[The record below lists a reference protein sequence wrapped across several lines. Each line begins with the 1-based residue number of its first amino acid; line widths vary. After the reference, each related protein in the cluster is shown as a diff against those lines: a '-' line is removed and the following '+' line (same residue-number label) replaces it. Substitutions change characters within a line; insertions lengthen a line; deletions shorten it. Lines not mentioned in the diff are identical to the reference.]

1 MSRLHLRIAS
11 TVTFSTL
18 ALVGLSAPVGL
29 DETPARAPEPLYRRI
44 SLADLGKPVPVDPRF
59 RAGVVGTTIAAP
71 EGGSAGGQA
80 TRQAYEIF
88 LPPAGMAV
96 RAGEP
101 SVGVNWNTGNIM
113 FQAYTETDRVTI
125 DESTDPPQATWMNVT
140 APNSRV
146 SLDPILFTD
155 PISGRTAMSQLVP
168 PCSISA
174 VTPDDG
180 ETWIPSTGC
189 GVPGSADHQSI
200 AGGPYATPEAHP
212 HKLEDRAMYYC
223 GQSILFANCSLST
236 DGGITYGA
244 AAPAYTN
251 VNPELDSLA
260 SGGSCLGLH
269 GHLKVGPDGTLY
281 LPNFGCLSPEGE
293 QVQGVAVSEDDG
305 LTWDVRTI
313 PGALYND
320 FKSDPSIAIARDNT
334 LYFVY
339 EPKKGAPRVVVSHN
353 KGKDWTFPVTLGR
366 EFDMKY
372 GVFPAAVAGDGNRA
386 AVAFLGTPDEGKTK
400 EAYEDAKYAG
410 VWHLYV
416 SSTYDG
422 GKTWKTVKVTGK
434 DPVQRG
440 CIWWGNGS
448 CTSAYRNLLDF
459 MDASLD
465 KFGRVVVGYADGCMD
480 VCVTD
485 PKINTL
491 TDVGAIARQ
500 ASGLSM
506 FSEYDKM
513 FSKN

>member
-1 MSRLHLRIAS
+1 LFRFR
-11 TVTFSTL
+11 TVLAITAA
-18 ALVGLSAPVGL
+18 ALVLPALGAPPMRF
-29 DETPARAPEPLYRRI
+29 DETPARGAEPLYRRI
-44 SLADLGKPVPVDPRF
+44 SLADLGKQVPVAPKF

-71 EGGSAGGQA
+71 PRGSGGETTTQG
-80 TRQAYEIF
+80 YDIF
-88 LPPAGMAV
+88 LPPDGMAGS
-96 RAGEP
+96 AGEP

-113 FQAYTETDRVTI
+113 FQAYTETDRITI
-125 DESTDPPQATWMNVT
+125 DETKNPPRATWTNVT

-200 AGGPYATPEAHP
+200 GGGPYATPDLHP

-223 GQSILFANCSLST
+223 GQSVIFANCALST

-244 AAPAYTN
+244 AAPAYADIN
-251 VNPELDSLA
+251 SELDGA
-260 SGGSCLGLH
+260 AAGGTCMGLH

-293 QVQGVAVSEDDG
+293 QVQGIAVSEDDG
-305 LTWDVRTI
+305 LTWDVRTV
-313 PGALYND
+313 PGALYNE
-320 FKSDPSIAIARDNT
+320 FKSDPSIAIAKDNT
-334 LYFVY
+334 LYFAY
-339 EPKKGAPRVVVSHN
+339 EPKKGAPKVAVSHN
-353 KGKDWTFPVTLGR
+353 KGKDWTFAVTLGR
-366 EFDMKY
+366 EFDLKH
-372 GVFPAAVAGDGNRA
+372 GVFPSAVAGDGDRA
-386 AVAFLGTPDEGKTK
+386 AVAFHGTPDEGKTK
-400 EAYEDAKYAG
+400 EAYEDAKYKG

-459 MDASLD
+459 MDATLD
-465 KFGRVVVGYADGCMD
+465 KFGRVVVGYADGCTAA
-480 VCVTD
+480 CVKD
-485 PKINTL
+485 PKVNTL

-500 ASGLSM
+500 ARGLSM
-506 FSEYDKM
+506 FSKYDKK
-513 FSKN
+513 FSGR